1 MKIKIIYLLT
11 FSIFIL
17 SCGNTSGEK
26 SNETKETD
34 TIEEHNH
41 HNESGSLELNNGEKW
56 KIIESMMVYIRK
68 MESDVATFDKSTQK
82 DYPVLVE
89 KLKANIVLLT
99 SSCTMEGKAHD
110 VLHEWLVP
118 YIDLVN
124 LLAEAKD
131 KKEADMIFIKI
142 QNSFKAFNL
151 YFQ

>member
-1 MKIKIIYLLT
+1 MKNKIIYFLT

-17 SCGNTSGEK
+17 SCGNPSDQKSGEM
-26 SNETKETD
+26 KESD
-34 TIEEHNH
+34 TIEEQNH
-41 HNESGSLELNNGEKW
+41 HNESVSLELNNGEKW

-68 MESDVATFDKSTQK
+68 MESDVAAFDKSAQK
-82 DYPVLVE
+82 DHPALVE

-124 LLAEAKD
+124 LLSEAKN
-131 KKEADMIFIKI
+131 KKEADLIFAKI
-142 QNSFKAFNL
+142 QKSFKEFNL

>member
-1 MKIKIIYLLT
+1 M
-11 FSIFIL
+11 
-17 SCGNTSGEK
+17 SCGNLSDQKSGEM
-26 SNETKETD
+26 KETD

-41 HNESGSLELNNGEKW
+41 LTESGSLELNNGEKW

-68 MESDVATFDKSTQK
+68 MESDVAAFDKSEQK

-110 VLHEWLVP
+110 ALHEWLVP

-124 LLAEAKD
+124 LLSEAKD
-131 KKEADMIFIKI
+131 KKEADLIFAKI
-142 QNSFKAFNL
+142 QNSFKEFNL
-151 YFQ
+151 YFL